1 MTRIARIELLPLRI
15 SPKTVWTFLQVT
27 DSDGRAGIGEAT
39 LTAKEAQLAAV
50 SAARAADLVGRPAVP
65 DDPLQPLPERGLP
78 EAAFASALDQA
89 LWDLAG
95 QRAGRPVWQLLGQLL
110 GTVRRDRIPLYANIN
125 RRTIDRGPAGFAAS
139 TRHAAGKGFTRF
151 KVAPFD
157 GVTPASAESAEGRAL
172 IAAGLD
178 RVAAVRAAAGPAAH
192 VMVDCHWRFTEAA
205 ARDAIDQ
212 LAELGVDWFECP
224 LPEEAGTI
232 PALVR
237 LRGHANARGMRH
249 AGLEMAPAPASLR
262 PFLAAGCY
270 DVVMPDIKYIG
281 GHAGMLQAGSL
292 CAKFGAACA
301 PHNPTGPVCH
311 GASLHAAAVLDGF
324 DLLEHQYDESP
335 LFDRLVGGGLPDHD
349 CAESRL
355 PQGPGLGAALDPALV
370 AELRVTA

>member
-1 MTRIARIELLPLRI
+1 MSRIARIELLPLRI
-15 SPKTVWTFLQVT
+15 SPKTIWTFLLVT

-50 SAARAADLVGRPAVP
+50 TAARAADLVGRKADP
-65 DDPLQPLPERGLP
+65 DDPLMPVPERELP

-95 QRAGRPVWQLLGQLL
+95 QRAGKPVWQMLGQML
-110 GTVRRDRIPLYANIN
+110 GTVRRDRVPLYANIN
-125 RRTIDRGPAGFAAS
+125 RRTLDRSPAGFAAS
-139 TRHAAGKGFTRF
+139 ARHAAGKGFTRF

-157 GVTPASAESAEGRAL
+157 DLTPALAESADGRAL
-172 IAAGLD
+172 VAAGIA

-205 ARDAIDQ
+205 ARDAIDR

-224 LPEEAGTI
+224 LPENAETI

-237 LRGHANARGMRH
+237 LRVHANARGMRH
-249 AGLEMAPAPASLR
+249 AGLEMAPSPATLR

-292 CAKFGAACA
+292 CAGHGAACA

-335 LFDRLVGGGLPDHD
+335 LFDRLVAGALPDHD
-349 CAESRL
+349 CAESLL

-370 AELRVTA
+370 AELKVTP

>member
-1 MTRIARIELLPLRI
+1 MSRIARIELLPLRI
-15 SPKTVWTFLQVT
+15 SAKTVWTFLQVT
-27 DSDGRAGIGEAT
+27 DGDGRAGIGEAT
-39 LTAKEAQLAAV
+39 LTGKEAQLAAV
-50 SAARAADLVGRPAVP
+50 TAARAADLVGRPAVP
-65 DDPLQPLPERGLP
+65 DDPLQPPAERGLP

-95 QRAGRPVWQLLGQLL
+95 QRAGKPVWQLLGS
-110 GTVRRDRIPLYANIN
+110 VRRDRIPLYANIN
-125 RRTIDRGPAGFAAS
+125 RRTLDRSPSGFAAS
-139 TRHAAGKGFTRF
+139 ARHAAGKGFTRF
-151 KVAPFD
+151 KIAPFD
-157 GVTPASAESAEGRAL
+157 DLTPALADGAQGRAL
-172 IAAGLD
+172 VAAGLD
-178 RVAAVRAAAGPAAH
+178 RVAAVRAAAGPEAH

-205 ARDAIDQ
+205 ARDAIDR

-224 LPEEAGTI
+224 LPENAETI
-232 PALVR
+232 PALTR
-237 LRGHANARGMRH
+237 LRAHANARGMRH
-249 AGLEMAPAPASLR
+249 AGLEMAPSPATLR

-292 CAKFGAACA
+292 CAKYGAACA

-349 CAESRL
+349 CAESLL
-355 PQGPGLGAALDPALV
+355 PQGPGLGAALDPALA
-370 AELRVTA
+370 AELKVPA